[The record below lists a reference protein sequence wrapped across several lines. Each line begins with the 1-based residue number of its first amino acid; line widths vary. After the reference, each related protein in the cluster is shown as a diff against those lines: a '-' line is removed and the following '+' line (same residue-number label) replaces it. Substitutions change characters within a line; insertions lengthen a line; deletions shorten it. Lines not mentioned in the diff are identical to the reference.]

1 MPPLVLYWIVGAV
14 TLWIVFKVG
23 VLFGSVLP
31 RHRALL
37 WIGGPRIFAAALGLW
52 SGPVGS

>member
-1 MPPLVLYWIVGAV
+1 MPPLVFAVLYWIVAAV

-37 WIGGPRIFAAALGLW
+37 WIGARGTSLQRSAC
-52 SGPVGS
+52 